1 MTRSTIVNW
10 LLVVAVV
17 IIAAFPLMFI
27 TGDYGGADGIAAERI
42 AADHPDYEPWA
53 SSLFEP
59 SEEVASGLF
68 AAQAAIGAGVIGY
81 YFGVARTRRKLT
93 SEPAPPAPG
102 AASD

>member
-1 MTRSTIVNW
+1 MKRSTIVNW

-17 IIAAFPLMFI
+17 ALAAFPLLFI
-27 TGDYGGADGIAAERI
+27 SGDYGGADGIAAERI
-42 AADHPDYEPWA
+42 AADHPDYQPWA

-81 YFGVARTRRKLT
+81 YFGVARTRRKLAGAVN
-93 SEPAPPAPG
+93 AP
-102 AASD
+102 SDAID